1 MTRDAQRNRRL
12 RGQNSPPGS
21 AGARP
26 ARRADHDNQT
36 RQADCSACSDPP
48 ARSRPPCRSHRETKR
63 VCKRAY
69 ARSPREAT
77 DRARS
82 AMTDMVIDASLALA
96 WCFKDELTETA
107 TRLLEELRSGA
118 AVPLLWPIEVANVLA
133 IAERRKRIT
142 LAQRAQLI
150 ALLETLEIDVDGKTS
165 ALAFTRILDLAR
177 EQRLTAYDAAYLELA
192 MRLGVPLAS
201 KDGDLCDA
209 AERVGVKAVRAG

>member
-1 MTRDAQRNRRL
+1 
-12 RGQNSPPGS
+12 
-21 AGARP
+21 
-26 ARRADHDNQT
+26 
-36 RQADCSACSDPP
+36 
-48 ARSRPPCRSHRETKR
+48 
-63 VCKRAY
+63 
-69 ARSPREAT
+69 
-77 DRARS
+77 
-82 AMTDMVIDASLALA
+82 MTDMVIDASLALA

-118 AVPLLWPIEVANVLA
+118 AAVPLLWPIEVANVLA

-142 LAQRAQLI
+142 LAESAQLI
-150 ALLETLEIDVDGKTS
+150 ALLETLEIDVDGETS

>member
-1 MTRDAQRNRRL
+1 
-12 RGQNSPPGS
+12 
-21 AGARP
+21 
-26 ARRADHDNQT
+26 
-36 RQADCSACSDPP
+36 
-48 ARSRPPCRSHRETKR
+48 
-63 VCKRAY
+63 
-69 ARSPREAT
+69 
-77 DRARS
+77 
-82 AMTDMVIDASLALA
+82 MTDMVIDASLALA
-96 WCFKDELTETA
+96 WCFKDELTEAA
-107 TRLLEELRSGA
+107 TRLLEELQSGAA

-142 LAQRAQLI
+142 LAERAQLI
-150 ALLETLEIDVDGKTS
+150 ALLETLEIDVDGETS

>member
-1 MTRDAQRNRRL
+1 
-12 RGQNSPPGS
+12 
-21 AGARP
+21 
-26 ARRADHDNQT
+26 
-36 RQADCSACSDPP
+36 
-48 ARSRPPCRSHRETKR
+48 
-63 VCKRAY
+63 
-69 ARSPREAT
+69 
-77 DRARS
+77 
-82 AMTDMVIDASLALA
+82 MTDMVIDASLALA
-96 WCFKDELTETA
+96 WCFKDELTEAA
-107 TRLLEELRSGA
+107 TRLLEELRSGAA

-142 LAQRAQLI
+142 LAERAQLI
-150 ALLETLEIDVDGKTS
+150 ALLETLEIDVDGETS

>member
-1 MTRDAQRNRRL
+1 
-12 RGQNSPPGS
+12 
-21 AGARP
+21 
-26 ARRADHDNQT
+26 
-36 RQADCSACSDPP
+36 
-48 ARSRPPCRSHRETKR
+48 
-63 VCKRAY
+63 
-69 ARSPREAT
+69 
-77 DRARS
+77 
-82 AMTDMVIDASLALA
+82 MTDMVIDASLALA

-118 AVPLLWPIEVANVLA
+118 AAVPLLWPIEVANVLA

-142 LAQRAQLI
+142 LAERAQLI
-150 ALLETLEIDVDGKTS
+150 ALLETLEIDVDGETS